1 MQTRR
6 TGSTV
11 TATVLDYV
19 YYGPD
24 TVVTLSVDGP
34 ARTIVKARTSDQRA
48 PAPGEAVELAVAGPV
63 VVFPGQAAD
72 PRFAPIGQIARPLAG
87 DLQTEAT

>member
-1 MQTRR
+1 
-6 TGSTV
+6 
-11 TATVLDYV
+11 TVLDYV

-24 TVVTLSVDGP
+24 TVVTLSVDEP

-63 VVFPGQAAD
+63 VVFPAQAAD
-72 PRFAPIGQIARPLAG
+72 PRLEPLGQIGRPLAG
-87 DLQTEAT
+87 DLQIQAT